1 MRRAG
6 FAVLALTA
14 LFPLTAA
21 AATITVKP
29 GETLSDIADSY
40 GVSVGSL
47 MRLNG
52 LNNSNHIEAGSR
64 LEVPG
69 PRVSAGSGRHRV
81 VAGDTLSDI
90 ASRYRVSDQDLMTVN
105 GLRNADHVELGQTL
119 KLPSNA
125 VIQKPKPKPAPIK
138 VVAGATEHTVGR
150 GQTLTQIA
158 RAYQLPVSTLVDINS
173 ISDPNKV
180 TVGTRL
186 YLTSPSTPVAS
197 SGAASKVATTSAT
210 ATAAAPKP
218 TAQAKPTAQ
227 PKPTA
232 KAKPTAK
239 PMPTAKATPAAQ
251 PKPAARPQPKATTTA
266 QTKPA
271 IKTKPQ
277 ANTTTVVAKSADWR
291 TYGPLQV
298 DWANWQPMGG
308 SQVVPT
314 LNGEGKALYLAVNCP
329 AGKLNVTGVDGSW
342 KTWASPQSR
351 FEEDLMK
358 DRCQAKA

>member
-52 LNNSNHIEAGSR
+52 LNNSDHIEAGSR

-69 PRVSAGSGRHRV
+69 PRVSAGAGRHKV

-90 ASRYRVSDQDLMTVN
+90 AARYRVSDQDLMAVN
-105 GLRNADHVELGQTL
+105 GLRNANHVELGQTL

-158 RAYQLPVSTLVDINS
+158 RAYQLPSIPVTLS
-173 ISDPNKV
+173 F
-180 TVGTRL
+180 
-186 YLTSPSTPVAS
+186 
-197 SGAASKVATTSAT
+197 
-210 ATAAAPKP
+210 
-218 TAQAKPTAQ
+218 
-227 PKPTA
+227 
-232 KAKPTAK
+232 
-239 PMPTAKATPAAQ
+239 
-251 PKPAARPQPKATTTA
+251 
-266 QTKPA
+266 
-271 IKTKPQ
+271 
-277 ANTTTVVAKSADWR
+277 
-291 TYGPLQV
+291 
-298 DWANWQPMGG
+298 
-308 SQVVPT
+308 
-314 LNGEGKALYLAVNCP
+314 P
-329 AGKLNVTGVDGSW
+329 AGQFT
-342 KTWASPQSR
+342 AR
-351 FEEDLMK
+351 
-358 DRCQAKA
+358 

>member
-52 LNNSNHIEAGSR
+52 LNNSDHIEAGSR

-69 PRVSAGSGRHRV
+69 PRVSAGSGRHKV

-90 ASRYRVSDQDLMTVN
+90 AARYRVSDQDLMAVN
-105 GLRNADHVELGQTL
+105 GLRNANHVELGQTL

-158 RAYQLPVSTLVDINS
+158 RAYQLPVATLVDINA

-186 YLTSPSTPVAS
+186 YLTSPSA
-197 SGAASKVATTSAT
+197 
-210 ATAAAPKP
+210 
-218 TAQAKPTAQ
+218 PTAQ
-227 PKPTA
+227 PQL
-232 KAKPTAK
+232 TAK
-239 PMPTAKATPAAQ
+239 PKATAQ
-251 PKPAARPQPKATTTA
+251 PKPAARPQPKTTTA
-266 QTKPA
+266 TATAQAKPAAKPA
-271 IKTKPQ
+271 IKAKPP
-277 ANTTTVVAKSADWR
+277 AKTTTVIAKSADWR

-308 SQVVPT
+308 SEVVPT
-314 LNGEGKALYLAVNCP
+314 LNADGKALYLAVNCP
-329 AGKLNVTGVDGSW
+329 AGKLNVTGMDGSW
-342 KTWASPQSR
+342 KTWASPQSQ
-351 FEEDLMK
+351 FEQDLMK

>member
-52 LNNSNHIEAGSR
+52 LNNSDHIEAGSR

-69 PRVSAGSGRHRV
+69 PRVSAGSGRHKV
-81 VAGDTLSDI
+81 AAGDTLSDI
-90 ASRYRVSDQDLMTVN
+90 AARYRVSDQDLMAVN
-105 GLRNADHVELGQTL
+105 GLRDANHVELGQTL

-158 RAYQLPVSTLVDINS
+158 RAYQLPVATLVDINS

-186 YLTSPSTPVAS
+186 YLTSPSA
-197 SGAASKVATTSAT
+197 
-210 ATAAAPKP
+210 
-218 TAQAKPTAQ
+218 PTAQ
-227 PKPTA
+227 PQL
-232 KAKPTAK
+232 TAK
-239 PMPTAKATPAAQ
+239 PQSTAQPKATAKPQPTAKATPAAQ
-251 PKPAARPQPKATTTA
+251 PKPAARPQPKTTTA
-266 QTKPA
+266 TATAQAKPAAKPA
-271 IKTKPQ
+271 IKAKPP
-277 ANTTTVVAKSADWR
+277 AKTTTVIAKSADWR

-308 SQVVPT
+308 SEVVPT
-314 LNGEGKALYLAVNCP
+314 LNADGKALYLAVNCP

-342 KTWASPQSR
+342 KTWASPQSQ
-351 FEEDLMK
+351 FEQDLMK

>member
-210 ATAAAPKP
+210 ATAADPKP
-218 TAQAKPTAQ
+218 TAQAKPTVQ

-251 PKPAARPQPKATTTA
+251 PKPAARPQP
-266 QTKPA
+266 
-271 IKTKPQ
+271 
-277 ANTTTVVAKSADWR
+277 
-291 TYGPLQV
+291 
-298 DWANWQPMGG
+298 
-308 SQVVPT
+308 
-314 LNGEGKALYLAVNCP
+314 
-329 AGKLNVTGVDGSW
+329 
-342 KTWASPQSR
+342 
-351 FEEDLMK
+351 
-358 DRCQAKA
+358 